1 MNPIEDAYG
10 EHSSVNGWN
19 MFESPVY
26 LHGGAKVGLG
36 GEFDGGIVLLLF
48 SWRGMEDAFG

>member
-1 MNPIEDAYG
+1 
-10 EHSSVNGWN
+10 